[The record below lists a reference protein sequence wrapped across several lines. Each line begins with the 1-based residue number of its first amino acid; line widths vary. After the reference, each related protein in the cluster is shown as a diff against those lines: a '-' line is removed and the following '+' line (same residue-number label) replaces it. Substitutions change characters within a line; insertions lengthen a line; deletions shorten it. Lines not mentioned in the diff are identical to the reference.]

1 MHPGSFIGQK
11 ALRNVI
17 FYRAVKGAKY
27 DEKIT
32 RMVARSRFGA
42 ATVTACIPQA
52 LAMLSVILRKRYPD
66 SRKRIL

>member
-1 MHPGSFIGQK
+1 MHPGFFIGQK

-32 RMVARSRFGA
+32 RMVGLLLRFQCA
-42 ATVTACIPQA
+42 E
-52 LAMLSVILRKRYPD
+52 
-66 SRKRIL
+66 